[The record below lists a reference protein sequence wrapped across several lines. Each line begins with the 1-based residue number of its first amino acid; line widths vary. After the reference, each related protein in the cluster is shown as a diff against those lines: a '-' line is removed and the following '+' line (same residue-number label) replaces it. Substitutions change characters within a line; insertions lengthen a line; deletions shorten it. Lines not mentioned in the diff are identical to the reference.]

1 MAKRKKSIKKEMIR
15 TLTLCF
21 VIIFAGAFIYTF
33 LFFQK
38 SIRTIR
44 DQNMNE
50 MVQSASEIVKEK
62 IISKLNQA
70 KAIASDE
77 FISDMSKKPEE
88 KFDRLKV
95 YCNNLQIRSI
105 GIIDKDGNLAS
116 SDGFKNNIAKRDYFI
131 NAINNK
137 ETYVSSPQF
146 VPGTTTQIMFVAVPI
161 LNGNNPVG
169 VMTCTFESSYLSEQ
183 IKNLNYFGQGQSY
196 ILNDKGTVI
205 ASKSMDDVI
214 KEKNVI
220 ELSKTDSKYADLA
233 SVQQKMIKGESGIQT
248 FSDNSNKKYIAY
260 CPIAMTNGYSIAL
273 EVSKSFA
280 DKEIRNITIVLITSI
295 CVAVLISLAFIYFIG
310 NKLGKRLIILKDS
323 IEVLA
328 KGILN
333 EEIDEK
339 EMKSVD
345 EIGDINR
352 ALDKTKKAFV
362 SMIQKIK
369 DDTSILTKDSVYLL
383 NDISE
388 NITSGAENIS
398 SAMHESAEG
407 NTSQAAEISNISD
420 AIEIYGHNVESMNH
434 NIKNMSEISQDI
446 EVKLNESNNNI
457 GNLTT
462 TVNSFDDS
470 FKSFSQKISVMNDNI
485 SSVEGITETISE
497 IAEQTNL
504 LALNAAIEAARA
516 GEAGKGFAVVADEI
530 RMLAEKSK
538 ESVNQIGNIIS
549 KVLLD
554 CDNILDSSSDI
565 SKEVDNTNISIN
577 NTIKSFVSIEELL
590 NKITPQIENI
600 LNISNDNKAKKDK
613 ILESIQSTTAISEE
627 LAATTEEVDATA
639 EEFCASSRN
648 IKKAACDLS
657 EIIEELN
664 NEINKFIV

>member
-1 MAKRKKSIKKEMIR
+1 MLLKK
-15 TLTLCF
+15 
-21 VIIFAGAFIYTF
+21 
-33 LFFQK
+33 
-38 SIRTIR
+38 
-44 DQNMNE
+44 
-50 MVQSASEIVKEK
+50 
-62 IISKLNQA
+62 
-70 KAIASDE
+70 
-77 FISDMSKKPEE
+77 
-88 KFDRLKV
+88 
-95 YCNNLQIRSI
+95 
-105 GIIDKDGNLAS
+105 
-116 SDGFKNNIAKRDYFI
+116 
-131 NAINNK
+131 
-137 ETYVSSPQF
+137 
-146 VPGTTTQIMFVAVPI
+146 
-161 LNGNNPVG
+161 
-169 VMTCTFESSYLSEQ
+169 
-183 IKNLNYFGQGQSY
+183 
-196 ILNDKGTVI
+196 
-205 ASKSMDDVI
+205 
-214 KEKNVI
+214 KNVI

-248 FSDNSNKKYIAY
+248 FNDNSNKKYIAY

-280 DKEIRNITIVLITSI
+280 DKDLRNITIVLITSI

-369 DDTSILTKDSVYLL
+369 DDTSILTKDSVYL

-420 AIEIYGHNVESMNH
+420 AIEVYGHNVESMNH

-470 FKSFSQKISVMNDNI
+470 VKSFSQKISVMNDNI

-565 SKEVDNTNISIN
+565 SKN
-577 NTIKSFVSIEELL
+577 
-590 NKITPQIENI
+590 
-600 LNISNDNKAKKDK
+600 
-613 ILESIQSTTAISEE
+613 
-627 LAATTEEVDATA
+627 
-639 EEFCASSRN
+639 
-648 IKKAACDLS
+648 
-657 EIIEELN
+657 
-664 NEINKFIV
+664 